1 MALPFD
7 INKYLSIWRQ
17 IISKL
22 HGSGHWHSWSY
33 ACKLWRNTCPDSIG
47 KPSRAAGLRNYGENR
62 NFSSAGTDF
71 AQWIVMI
78 CDCKAF
84 ILIFAK
90 HHDVLSAML
99 DSEHSTSSRSL
110 GTSNPPLVQ
119 FLCSLSSFHFTPM
132 GLSKF
137 REKNEPIVLLK
148 LWKVFPACYYIS
160 PIPKKKPSKNCFQ
173 SYVTVTLGPSLESP
187 GHFSSQEGRS
197 KNLEPNYDYREIFT
211 KFFIWTEIFFVQG
224 VSGACT
230 SAFLDADELKIGFTG
245 PEKFLGLSIEKRAPA

>member
-33 ACKLWRNTCPDSIG
+33 TCKLWRNTCPDSIG

-137 REKNEPIVLLK
+137 REKKTQLL
-148 LWKVFPACYYIS
+148 LSRWWANSIIKVVKSFPCMLLHFPHSQEKNPQKTVFRVMLRSPWARLSRAPDTFRARKAVAKIS
-160 PIPKKKPSKNCFQ
+160 NLLTITEKFSQN
-173 SYVTVTLGPSLESP
+173 SLYEQK
-187 GHFSSQEGRS
+187 FSSFKEFQ
-197 KNLEPNYDYREIFT
+197 
-211 KFFIWTEIFFVQG
+211 
-224 VSGACT
+224 A
-230 SAFLDADELKIGFTG
+230 
-245 PEKFLGLSIEKRAPA
+245 RALLRF